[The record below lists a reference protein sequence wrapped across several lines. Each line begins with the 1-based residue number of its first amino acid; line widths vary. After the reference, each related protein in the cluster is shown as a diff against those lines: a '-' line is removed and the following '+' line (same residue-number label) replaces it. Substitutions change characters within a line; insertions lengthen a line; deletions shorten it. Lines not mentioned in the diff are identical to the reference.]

1 MYMAEVG
8 SHQCLCLQQELE
20 VARKRA
26 FSVPSCSSLEL
37 PGSGALPCS
46 QLSSHSF
53 MLAGL
58 AAAPQIPQISL
69 LPEGPPEQ
77 VGEMVTLIFHVDSPC
92 LMTACPLD
100 LPASRG
106 ALQSR

>member
-1 MYMAEVG
+1 MHMAILAVRTVMPCTPPSMAGAHSNAHSAPTKYG
-8 SHQCLCLQQELE
+8 SHQCLWLQQELE

-58 AAAPQIPQISL
+58 TAAPNIPQISL
-69 LPEGPPEQ
+69 LPQGPQEQ
-77 VGEMVTLIFHVDSPC
+77 V
-92 LMTACPLD
+92 
-100 LPASRG
+100 
-106 ALQSR
+106 